1 MKSKTLHY
9 IVTFFGIAM
18 VVIVAIAITAR
29 AN

>member
-18 VVIVAIAITAR
+18 IVIVAIALTACV
-29 AN
+29 N

>member
-18 VVIVAIAITAR
+18 IVFVAIALTAC

>member
-18 VVIVAIAITAR
+18 IVLVAIALTAR
-29 AN
+29 VN